1 MKAFLDS
8 TASLIAAIATLAVC
22 GGPVWFTYTAIQANI
37 APWWAWF
44 FIAALA
50 GVGLIMTF
58 AFLRKAAQGIAPSRD
73 RRRR

>member
-1 MKAFLDS
+1 MKAFLDGS
-8 TASLIAAIATLAVC
+8 ASVFAAIATLAIC
-22 GGPVWFTYTAIQANI
+22 GLPSYFTYKAIEANV

-44 FIAALA
+44 AIAALS

-58 AFLRKAAQGIAPSRD
+58 AFLRKAAGGVAPSRE

>member
-1 MKAFLDS
+1 MKPILDGI
-8 TASLIAAIATLAVC
+8 ASILAALATFAIC
-22 GGPVWFTYTAIQANI
+22 GGPAWFTYLAIQANI

-58 AFLRKAAQGIAPSRD
+58 AFLRKAAQGVAPSRE